1 MPGGAGLETAE
12 TELHVWGSSSE
23 EDLRDG
29 NTRTILPGHIQAS
42 NCMEG
47 GYWGKRPSST
57 QGRAGLREGQ
67 PDELHTL
74 RGNSGGTGA
83 QSKNKSQE
91 NLEHC
96 LIFAYTFIATL
107 LSKSVPA
114 GVTGN
119 PEIEEGLELCGGT
132 KMWRS

>member
-57 QGRAGLREGQ
+57 RGRAGLREGQ

-74 RGNSGGTGA
+74 RGNSGGKEPRART
-83 QSKNKSQE
+83 SPKRIWSTVSFLLIPSLLPCCP
-91 NLEHC
+91 NLY
-96 LIFAYTFIATL
+96 LQ
-107 LSKSVPA
+107 V
-114 GVTGN
+114 
-119 PEIEEGLELCGGT
+119 
-132 KMWRS
+132 